1 MENYILDGAAVL
13 NDNIAPIDEMIV
25 TAVETMPNSAIA
37 DIMPVAKL
45 QGPSGYWIEPW
56 FTTDKIMLLQ
66 DTVQVDDNSNR
77 YRLEFTTNSAEKL
90 RSTYS
95 PDAFTKLV
103 QSWCLN
109 LKYERQ
115 RKQLI
120 DILKGPLITA
130 GLDIANGA
138 DLNIASQDE
147 VESVK
152 SAIMQAIT
160 SLERRFKLGKM
171 DYSIVGPYTARWPV
185 FELQGVCPDKLHFL
199 GDDTLDKI
207 YIFPTGT
214 GTMARAG
221 FASFEHADTILQA
234 YDPENADEIYFYFC
248 RSAVALNPVHKKEPI
263 VEVIDLA

>member
-1 MENYILDGAAVL
+1 
-13 NDNIAPIDEMIV
+13 
-25 TAVETMPNSAIA
+25 
-37 DIMPVAKL
+37 
-45 QGPSGYWIEPW
+45 
-56 FTTDKIMLLQ
+56 
-66 DTVQVDDNSNR
+66 
-77 YRLEFTTNSAEKL
+77 
-90 RSTYS
+90 
-95 PDAFTKLV
+95 
-103 QSWCLN
+103 
-109 LKYERQ
+109 
-115 RKQLI
+115 
-120 DILKGPLITA
+120 
-130 GLDIANGA
+130 
-138 DLNIASQDE
+138 
-147 VESVK
+147 
-152 SAIMQAIT
+152 MQAIT

-263 VEVIDLA
+263 VEVINLA